1 MARNNTKARKKRT
14 KRKTTPT
21 KTLIGRAEQ
30 KMEQILELPVGAI
43 SSNARMEVMGNRQ
56 AIIEG
61 CQGILEYDQD
71 VIRLHTDTGILR
83 FCGRN
88 LSLNCLTEDSAVV
101 SGYIMSIEF
110 L

>member
-1 MARNNTKARKKRT
+1 MTMARHARARK
-14 KRKTTPT
+14 RKPEKTPA
-21 KTLIGRAEQ
+21 KTLLGRAEQ
-30 KMEQILELPVGAI
+30 KVEQILELPVGAI
-43 SSNARMEVMGNRQ
+43 SSNARLEVLGNRQ
-56 AIIEG
+56 AIVEG
-61 CQGILEYDQD
+61 CKGILEYDQE